1 MKRPRPVELR
11 FARELAEVVLVDAV
25 LQTLDDVLLHEH
37 PTVDDL
43 AENDP
48 PSLVAARRIRA
59 AVRALRADLR
69 RYRAA
74 VLEHQPESDLDDL
87 PF

>member
-1 MKRPRPVELR
+1 MRRPRHVELL
-11 FARELAEVVLVDAV
+11 FAREVAEVVMVDAA
-25 LQTLDDVLLHEH
+25 LQVLDDVLVHEH
-37 PTVDDL
+37 PTINDL
-43 AENDP
+43 AEADP
-48 PSLVAARRIRA
+48 PSVRAARKLLA

-74 VLEHQPESDLDDL
+74 AISPRGPDEDEL